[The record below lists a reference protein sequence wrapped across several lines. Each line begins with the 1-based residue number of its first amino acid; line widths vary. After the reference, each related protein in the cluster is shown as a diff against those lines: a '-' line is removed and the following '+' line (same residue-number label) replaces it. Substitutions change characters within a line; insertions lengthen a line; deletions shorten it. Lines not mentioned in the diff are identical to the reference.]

1 MQFLC
6 LQMSPHFCKN
16 YFYYYFYYS
25 LVFCIFYRLNFL
37 LFLTVPY
44 FAPCSFRCSSVFIS
58 NFTEGVAA
66 CRRPCALARRPSTPL
81 STQLSPSAAALIASG
96 AQSVV
101 LAWRQELAEAT
112 GTSGT
117 SAAVSWCLRLVLRL
131 KVTLRVLG
139 LQVETWNI
147 PEDALTRIL
156 KGITHRASGRAAAG
170 SIPAVLTGP
179 TALRRWCWCWGRR
192 RRRRPSDKRD
202 LR

>member
-1 MQFLC
+1 
-6 LQMSPHFCKN
+6 MSPRFCKN

-25 LVFCIFYRLNFL
+25 LVFCIFFIVLIFFFSHCFL
-37 LFLTVPY
+37 FCALF
-44 FAPCSFRCSSVFIS
+44 FSVFIS

-192 RRRRPSDKRD
+192 RRGRRPSDKRD
-202 LR
+202 HR